1 MCVFNGT
8 SLCAALLG
16 STLTFKSKPANA
28 LAAPRAP
35 ARPPLRTALWRR
47 RTAGLCSLIGK
58 HPNGRPCKHFYLWP
72 FSFFRKQSFDSLAG
86 GGLAD
91 AREPRAGGS
100 VRGGRSECAITSSSC
115 FQLSVPAPPPQLHL
129 AAPHLEP
136 LSAERN
142 KTPVSCGAGDG
153 MYPWL
158 HMEDK
163 EIGKGAGGARGVA
176 SRCSGTCVASV
187 AGAPG
192 PRIGPAPRG
201 EGAGLPPRPLCRRGP
216 PPGSARCLQRVAS
229 AAANAADSSSSLC
242 VFMAVVISVLLL
254 LHQESFERAKKT
266 MCAREIQSTSPPSR
280 GSLIPI

>member
-1 MCVFNGT
+1 MSVCVFNGT

-47 RTAGLCSLIGK
+47 RTAGLRSLIGK

-115 FQLSVPAPPPQLHL
+115 FQLSVPAPRPSCIWPPHIWS
-129 AAPHLEP
+129 
-136 LSAERN
+136 LSAPNVIKPPFPVEPGMGCTLGCTW
-142 KTPVSCGAGDG
+142 KTKR
-153 MYPWL
+153 L
-158 HMEDK
+158 EK
-163 EIGKGAGGARGVA
+163 ARGVHGGGISLLGHMCGLGGWC
-176 SRCSGTCVASV
+176 SRTPDRP
-187 AGAPG
+187 GAPWG
-192 PRIGPAPRG
+192 RSRPPAASP
-201 EGAGLPPRPLCRRGP
+201 LPPRPPSRVCSLP
-216 PPGSARCLQRVAS
+216 SARGICGHER
-229 AAANAADSSSSLC
+229 C
-242 VFMAVVISVLLL
+242 RLLL
-254 LHQESFERAKKT
+254 FSLRLYGCCYLSAFTVAP
-266 MCAREIQSTSPPSR
+266 RE
-280 GSLIPI
+280 L

>member
-47 RTAGLCSLIGK
+47 RTAGLRSLIGK

-115 FQLSVPAPPPQLHL
+115 FQLSVPAPRPARSP
-129 AAPHLEP
+129 
-136 LSAERN
+136 S
-142 KTPVSCGAGDG
+142 TPVNAVIYFLSTAFHSF
-153 MYPWL
+153 MT
-158 HMEDK
+158 
-163 EIGKGAGGARGVA
+163 V
-176 SRCSGTCVASV
+176 V
-187 AGAPG
+187 
-192 PRIGPAPRG
+192 
-201 EGAGLPPRPLCRRGP
+201 
-216 PPGSARCLQRVAS
+216 PGSFSTSVP
-229 AAANAADSSSSLC
+229 ANTFSDLNIHVDMYTCGQTTSSS
-242 VFMAVVISVLLL
+242 I
-254 LHQESFERAKKT
+254 
-266 MCAREIQSTSPPSR
+266 
-280 GSLIPI
+280 

>member
-47 RTAGLCSLIGK
+47 RTAGLRSLIGK

-115 FQLSVPAPPPQLHL
+115 FQLSVPAPRPSCIWPPHIWSLSAPNVIKPPFPVEPGMGCTLGYTWKTKRLEKARGVHGGWHL
-129 AAPHLEP
+129 AARAHVWP
-136 LSAERN
+136 R
-142 KTPVSCGAGDG
+142 
-153 MYPWL
+153 WL
-158 HMEDK
+158 
-163 EIGKGAGGARGVA
+163 V
-176 SRCSGTCVASV
+176 
-187 AGAPG
+187 
-192 PRIGPAPRG
+192 
-201 EGAGLPPRPLCRRGP
+201 LPD
-216 PPGSARCLQRVAS
+216 PGSARRPVGKEPASRRVPS
-229 AAANAADSSSSLC
+229 AAAAPLPGLLAAFSAWHLRPRTLPTPPLLSASLW
-242 VFMAVVISVLLL
+242 LLL
-254 LHQESFERAKKT
+254 SQCFYCYTKRAL
-266 MCAREIQSTSPPSR
+266 REQRKQCVHEKFNPHLRLR
-280 GSLIPI
+280 GGL